1 VPISV
6 PALKERKEDIYLLF
20 RKFAS
25 DFAEKYRM
33 PAISLDEEAIH
44 VLENYHWPGNVRQL
58 KNITEQISIIEKKR
72 VIDAETLKM
81 YLPNYTENKL
91 PVLFNRTD
99 AESAASFSS
108 EREILYKILF
118 DMKADMNDL
127 KKLVYGLIQT
137 GRIEDFNLDHQSAFN
152 RLYKSESDDIEPQI
166 ETVKSVASKTRPTE
180 HIEDTHEVIE
190 ESLSL
195 QEKEKELIVKA
206 LNKHHGKRKL
216 AAEELGISERT
227 LYRKIKEYDLD

>member
-1 VPISV
+1 
-6 PALKERKEDIYLLF
+6 
-20 RKFAS
+20 
-25 DFAEKYRM
+25 
-33 PAISLDEEAIH
+33 
-44 VLENYHWPGNVRQL
+44 
-58 KNITEQISIIEKKR
+58 IEKKR

-81 YLPNYTENKL
+81 YLPNYSENKL
-91 PVLFNRTD
+91 PVLFNRNE
-99 AESAASFSS
+99 AESSASFAS

-137 GRIEDFNLDHQSAFN
+137 GRIEDLNLDHQSAFD
-152 RLYKSESDDIEPQI
+152 RLYKDNEDFEPQI
-166 ETVKSVASKTRPTE
+166 EMVKSVNAKPRASE

-195 QEKEKELIVKA
+195 QEKEKELIIKA
-206 LNKHHGKRKL
+206 LNKHNGKRKL